1 MPKPMSTNT
10 TYQVTAWNETPY
22 DELDAAPKL
31 TRARVKKR
39 YVGVIEGEGTL
50 DMLMMHRA
58 DGSAVFT
65 GLERIRGRVDGRS
78 GTFVAQHDGVF
89 ENGVAKVTWVVV
101 SGSGTDQ
108 LGSLS
113 ERDRGGGHPPCPSLA
128 RLDPKGSLDSSWFR
142 RAV

>member
-1 MPKPMSTNT
+1 MSTNT
-10 TYQVTAWNETPY
+10 TYQVTAWDETPY

-31 TRARVKKR
+31 TRARVTKR

-65 GLERIRGRVDGRS
+65 GLERVRGRVDGRS

-89 ENGVAKVTWVVV
+89 ENGVAKGTWVVV

-108 LGSLS
+108 L
-113 ERDRGGGHPPCPSLA
+113 ERLEGKVEFEHEHAEQNPERF
-128 RLDPKGSLDSSWFR
+128 DSHF
-142 RAV
+142 AK

>member
-1 MPKPMSTNT
+1 MPKSMSTNT
-10 TYQVTAWNETPY
+10 TYKVTAWDETPY

-31 TRARVKKR
+31 TRARVTKR

-65 GLERIRGRVDGRS
+65 GLERVRGRVDGRS

-89 ENGVAKVTWVVV
+89 ENGVAKGTWVVV

-108 LGSLS
+108 LERLEGKVEFEHEHTEQNPERFVFWFS
-113 ERDRGGGHPPCPSLA
+113 E
-128 RLDPKGSLDSSWFR
+128 
-142 RAV
+142 